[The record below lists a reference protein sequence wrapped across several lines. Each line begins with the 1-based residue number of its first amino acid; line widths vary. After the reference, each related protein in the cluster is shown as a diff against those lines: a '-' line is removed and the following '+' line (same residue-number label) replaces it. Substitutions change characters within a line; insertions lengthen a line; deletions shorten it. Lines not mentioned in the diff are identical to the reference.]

1 VATKRSQRI
10 AIWVIAII
18 MAVGT
23 IGSFLIIILQN
34 DNQQS
39 DQARLTELM
48 SAYQMQTEE
57 YQSRV
62 DVQTTELSQ
71 KYFKEFNKYSGRP
84 AAWDG
89 KNVTELKKVDLK
101 IGDGAEITAESS
113 FSAYYLGWTPD
124 GKVFDG
130 SIEDGKLKAPF
141 AVTPGGVIEGWTEG
155 AVGMKV
161 GGVRE
166 LTIPADMGYGEQGS
180 GESIPPNTPLKFVI
194 MIIPTPE
201 EIPQPQP
208 SEELIRLYTQ
218 QS

>member
-18 MAVGT
+18 MAIGT

-39 DQARLTELM
+39 DQAKLTELM

-62 DVQTTELSQ
+62 DVQTAELSN

-84 AAWDG
+84 GAWDG
-89 KNVTELKKVDLK
+89 KNVTELKKEDLRV
-101 IGDGAEITAESS
+101 GDGDAITAESS

-130 SIEDGKLKAPF
+130 SIDDGKLKAPF

-155 AVGMKV
+155 TVGMKV

-166 LTIPADMGYGEQGS
+166 LTIPSDMGYGEQGS

>member
-39 DQARLTELM
+39 DQAKLTELM

-62 DVQTTELSQ
+62 DVQTAELSN
-71 KYFKEFNKYSGRP
+71 KYFKEFNKFSGRP
-84 AAWDG
+84 GVWDG
-89 KNVTELKKVDLK
+89 KNVTKLKKEDLK
-101 IGDGAEITAESS
+101 IGNGDTITADSS

-141 AVTPGGVIEGWTEG
+141 AVTPGGVIEGWTKG

-166 LTIPADMGYGEQGS
+166 LTIPSDMGYGEQGS
-180 GESIPPNTPLKFVI
+180 GESISPNTPLKFVI